1 MKQLRAATG
10 GPRTYSGSDMKTTH
24 GGLKITEAEFS
35 AVGENLVKVL
45 DAFRVLPVHGEGE
58 SSSPASG
65 GGEEGEAYV

>member
-1 MKQLRAATG
+1 
-10 GPRTYSGSDMKTTH
+10 MKTTH
-24 GGLKITEAEFS
+24 AGLKITEAEFS

-65 GGEEGEAYV
+65 GGEEGEACV